1 MYQSIQD
8 FGNYRDDERVIDQV
22 VKFNSQFY
30 KLNLDIHETI
40 SMPVTV
46 GEGDRVESVRTHTPH
61 IKNLY
66 NDDLI
71 PKLTAIHI
79 LSSRDDIQG
88 GEFRFKGWNEP
99 TRIDNYGKVYEHDNP
114 YPVWLNEKG
123 TLFVVPALEPVWSEM
138 VVSGELNFV
147 QYVFRGVNYR

>member
-1 MYQSIQD
+1 MGLSMGIPKHLVEDFVQEMYLRL
-8 FGNYRDDERVIDQV
+8 NKY
-22 VKFNSQFY
+22 VKNPDKIMYNETEVNKFY
-30 KLNLDIHETI
+30 VYIT
-40 SMPVTV
+40 
-46 GEGDRVESVRTHTPH
+46 

-66 NDDLI
+66 NDNLI

-114 YPVWLNEKG
+114 YPTWLNEKG

>member
-8 FGNYRDDERVIDQV
+8 FGTYRDDERVIDQV

-66 NDDLI
+66 NDNLI

-88 GEFRFKGWNEP
+88 GEFRFGAWGEP
-99 TRIDNYGKVYEHDNP
+99 HRRDNFGKLLATKNP

-123 TLFVVPALEPVWSEM
+123 SLFVIPAMEKVTTETII
-138 VVSGELNFV
+138 SGELNFV
-147 QYVFRGVNYR
+147 EYVFRGVNYK